1 MSPRTKDLLEMSMIA
16 VKESHPRNAVTK
28 YQMLKECICT
38 NDSLPWKRS
47 YDPRVIDARISSV
60 TF

>member
-28 YQMLKECICT
+28 YQ
-38 NDSLPWKRS
+38 N
-47 YDPRVIDARISSV
+47 A
-60 TF
+60 